1 MGYSMFAFENVYFKR
16 DNKTILSDINWVV
29 KEKENWAILGL
40 NGSGKTT
47 LLQLLNGYLWPSS
60 GRLQVL
66 GHIFGQTSL
75 PELRK
80 SIGWVSNALDHQLK
94 DYELSEQIVLS
105 GKFAS
110 IGIYAKVTADEMA
123 LAKKL
128 LIDCGGISLIGK
140 PYKILSQGERQ
151 IVLIARALMANPKLL
166 ILDEPCNGLD
176 LFAKERLLERI
187 KKIAELPES
196 PTMLFVTHHTEEI
209 LPCFDNIILLRD
221 GEITHHG
228 KTENLLS
235 EEVLQ
240 DFYQKPVELIRIK
253 DGSIAVY
260 PK

>member
-1 MGYSMFAFENVYFKR
+1 MFAFENVYFKR

>member
-60 GRLQVL
+60 GKLQVL
-66 GHIFGQTSL
+66 GQVFGQTSL

-151 IVLIARALMANPKLL
+151 IVLIARALMASPKLL

-228 KTENLLS
+228 KTENLLT

>member
-1 MGYSMFAFENVYFKR
+1 MGYSMFEFEHVSLKR
-16 DNKTILSDINWVV
+16 ENKTILSDINWVV
-29 KEKENWAILGL
+29 NDKENWAILGL

-60 GRLQVL
+60 GKLQVL
-66 GHIFGQTSL
+66 GHVFGQTSL

-80 SIGWVSNALDHQLK
+80 SIGWVSNALDQQLK
-94 DYELSEQIVLS
+94 EFDLSEQIVLS

-110 IGIYAKVTADEMA
+110 IGMYSKVSDAEIAAAKQ
-123 LAKKL
+123 L
-128 LIDCGGISLIGK
+128 LTDCGGASLIGK
-140 PYKILSQGERQ
+140 AYKVLSQGERQ
-151 IVLIARALMANPKLL
+151 VVLIARALMAQPKLL

-187 KKIAELPES
+187 EQIAERTGS

-221 GEITHHG
+221 GEITHRG
-228 KTENLLS
+228 KTEKLLT
-235 EEVLQ
+235 EPVLQ
-240 DFYQKPVELIRIK
+240 AFYQKPVELIQIK
-253 DGSIAVY
+253 EGSIAVY

>member
-1 MGYSMFAFENVYFKR
+1 MFAFENVYLKR
-16 DNKTILSDINWVV
+16 DNKMILSDINWVV
-29 KEKENWAILGL
+29 NEKENWAILGL

-110 IGIYAKVTADEMA
+110 IGIYAKVTADELA
-123 LAKKL
+123 LAKKW

-151 IVLIARALMANPKLL
+151 IVLIARALMASPKLL
-166 ILDEPCNGLD
+166 ILDEACNGLD

-228 KTENLLS
+228 KTENLLT

-240 DFYQKPVELIRIK
+240 VFYQKPVELIRIK

>member
-1 MGYSMFAFENVYFKR
+1 MGYSMFEFEHVTLKR

-29 KEKENWAILGL
+29 NEKENWAILGL
-40 NGSGKTT
+40 NGSGKTS

-60 GRLQVL
+60 GKLQVL
-66 GHIFGQTSL
+66 GHVFGQTSL

-80 SIGWVSNALDHQLK
+80 SIGWVSNALGQQLK
-94 DYELSEQIVLS
+94 EYELSEQIVLS

-110 IGIYAKVTADEMA
+110 IGMYTKVTKAEIAD
-123 LAKKL
+123 AKQIL
-128 LIDCGGISLIGK
+128 TDCGGASLIGK
-140 PYKILSQGERQ
+140 AYSILSQGERQ
-151 IVLIARALMANPKLL
+151 TVLIARALMAHPRLL

-176 LFAKERLLERI
+176 LFAKDRLLGRI
-187 KKIAELPES
+187 KKIAERADS

-221 GEITHHG
+221 GEITHCG
-228 KTENLLS
+228 KTEKLLTAP
-235 EEVLQ
+235 VLQ
-240 DFYQKPVELIRIK
+240 TFYQKPVELIRIK

>member
-1 MGYSMFAFENVYFKR
+1 MFEFEHVSLKR
-16 DNKTILSDINWVV
+16 ENKTILSDINWVAND
-29 KEKENWAILGL
+29 KENWAILGL

-60 GRLQVL
+60 GKLQVL
-66 GHIFGQTSL
+66 GHVFGQTSL

-80 SIGWVSNALDHQLK
+80 SIGWVSNALDQQLK
-94 DYELSEQIVLS
+94 EYDLSEQIVLS

-110 IGIYAKVTADEMA
+110 IGMYSKVSDAEIAGAKQ
-123 LAKKL
+123 L
-128 LIDCGGISLIGK
+128 LTDCGGASLIGK
-140 PYKILSQGERQ
+140 AYKVLSQGERQ
-151 IVLIARALMANPKLL
+151 VVLIARALMAQPKLL

-187 KKIAELPES
+187 EQIAERTDS

-221 GEITHHG
+221 GEITHRG
-228 KTENLLS
+228 KTEKLLT
-235 EEVLQ
+235 EPVLQ
-240 DFYQKPVELIRIK
+240 AFYQKPVELIQIK
-253 DGSIAVY
+253 EGSIAVY

>member
-1 MGYSMFAFENVYFKR
+1 MFEFEHVSLER
-16 DNKTILSDINWVV
+16 ENKTILSDINWTVND
-29 KEKENWAILGL
+29 KENWAILRL

-60 GRLQVL
+60 GKLQVL
-66 GHIFGQTSL
+66 GHVFGQTSL

-80 SIGWVSNALDHQLK
+80 SIGWVSNALDQQLK
-94 DYELSEQIVLS
+94 EYDLSEQIVLS

-110 IGIYAKVTADEMA
+110 IGMYTKVTDAEITD
-123 LAKKL
+123 AKRIL
-128 LIDCGGISLIGK
+128 TDCGGVSLIGK
-140 PYKILSQGERQ
+140 AYKVLSQGERQ
-151 IVLIARALMANPKLL
+151 VVLIARALMARPKLL

-187 KKIAELPES
+187 KQIAERTDS

-221 GEITHHG
+221 GEITHRG
-228 KTENLLS
+228 KTEKLLT
-235 EEVLQ
+235 EPVLQ
-240 DFYQKPVELIRIK
+240 AFYQKPVELIQIK

>member
-1 MGYSMFAFENVYFKR
+1 MFTFENVYFKR

-60 GRLQVL
+60 GKLQVL
-66 GHIFGQTSL
+66 GQVFGQTSL

>member
-1 MGYSMFAFENVYFKR
+1 MFEFEHVSLKR
-16 DNKTILSDINWVV
+16 ENKTILSDINWVV
-29 KEKENWAILGL
+29 NDKENWAILGL

-60 GRLQVL
+60 GKLQVL
-66 GHIFGQTSL
+66 GHVFGQTSL

-80 SIGWVSNALDHQLK
+80 SIGWVSNALDQQLK
-94 DYELSEQIVLS
+94 EYDLSEQIVLS

-110 IGIYAKVTADEMA
+110 IGMYSKVSDAEIAAAKQ
-123 LAKKL
+123 L
-128 LIDCGGISLIGK
+128 LTDCGGASLIGK
-140 PYKILSQGERQ
+140 AYKVLSQGERQ
-151 IVLIARALMANPKLL
+151 VVLIARALMAQPKLL

-187 KKIAELPES
+187 EQIAERTGS

-221 GEITHHG
+221 GEITHRG
-228 KTENLLS
+228 KTEKLLT
-235 EEVLQ
+235 EPVLQ
-240 DFYQKPVELIRIK
+240 AFYQKPVELIQIK
-253 DGSIAVY
+253 EGSIAVY

>member
-1 MGYSMFAFENVYFKR
+1 MFAFENVYLKR
-16 DNKTILSDINWVV
+16 DNKMILSDINWVV
-29 KEKENWAILGL
+29 NEKENWAILGL

-110 IGIYAKVTADEMA
+110 IGIYAKVTADELA
-123 LAKKL
+123 LAKKW

-151 IVLIARALMANPKLL
+151 IVLIARALMASPKLL

-228 KTENLLS
+228 KTENLLT

>member
-1 MGYSMFAFENVYFKR
+1 MFAFENVYLKR
-16 DNKTILSDINWVV
+16 DNKMILSDINWVV
-29 KEKENWAILGL
+29 NEKENWAILGL

-110 IGIYAKVTADEMA
+110 IGIYAKVTADELA
-123 LAKKL
+123 LAKKW

-140 PYKILSQGERQ
+140 PYKILSQGECQ
-151 IVLIARALMANPKLL
+151 IVLIARALMASPKLL

-187 KKIAELPES
+187 KKVAELPES

-228 KTENLLS
+228 KTENLLT

-240 DFYQKPVELIRIK
+240 DFYQKPVELLRIK

>member
-1 MGYSMFAFENVYFKR
+1 MFAFENVYLKR

-29 KEKENWAILGL
+29 NEKENWAILGL

-110 IGIYAKVTADEMA
+110 IGIYAKVTADEIA
-123 LAKKL
+123 LAKKW

-151 IVLIARALMANPKLL
+151 IVLIARALMASPKLL

-228 KTENLLS
+228 KTENLLT
-235 EEVLQ
+235 EEFLQ

>member
-1 MGYSMFAFENVYFKR
+1 MFEFEHVSLKR
-16 DNKTILSDINWVV
+16 ENKTILSDINWVV
-29 KEKENWAILGL
+29 NDKENWAILGL

-60 GRLQVL
+60 GKLQVL
-66 GHIFGQTSL
+66 GHVFGQTSL

-80 SIGWVSNALDHQLK
+80 SIGWVSNALDQQLK
-94 DYELSEQIVLS
+94 EYDLSEQIVLG

-110 IGIYAKVTADEMA
+110 IGMYSKVSDAEIAAAKQ
-123 LAKKL
+123 L
-128 LIDCGGISLIGK
+128 LTDCGGASLIGK
-140 PYKILSQGERQ
+140 AYKVLSQGERQ
-151 IVLIARALMANPKLL
+151 VVLIARALMAQPKLL

-187 KKIAELPES
+187 KQIAERTGS

-221 GEITHHG
+221 GEITHRG
-228 KTENLLS
+228 KTEKLLT
-235 EEVLQ
+235 EPVLQ
-240 DFYQKPVELIRIK
+240 AFYQKPVELIQIK
-253 DGSIAVY
+253 EGSIAVY

>member
-1 MGYSMFAFENVYFKR
+1 MGYSMFKFEHVTLKR

-29 KEKENWAILGL
+29 NEKENWAILGL

-60 GRLQVL
+60 GNLQVM
-66 GHIFGQTSL
+66 GHVFGQTSL

-80 SIGWVSNALDHQLK
+80 SIGWVSNALAQQLK

-110 IGIYAKVTADEMA
+110 IGLYAKMTKAEIAD
-123 LAKKL
+123 AKQIL
-128 LIDCGGISLIGK
+128 TDCGGASLIGK
-140 PYKILSQGERQ
+140 AYRILSQGERQ
-151 IVLIARALMANPKLL
+151 IVLIARALMAHPRLL

-176 LFAKERLLERI
+176 LFAKDQLLERI
-187 KKIAELPES
+187 KKMAERPDC

-209 LPCFDNIILLRD
+209 LSCFDNIILLRD
-221 GEITHHG
+221 GEITHRG
-228 KTENLLS
+228 KTEKLLTTP
-235 EEVLQ
+235 VLQ
-240 DFYQKPVELIRIK
+240 TFYQKPIELIRIK
-253 DGSIAVY
+253 DDSIAVY

>member
-1 MGYSMFAFENVYFKR
+1 MFAFENVYFKR

-60 GRLQVL
+60 GKLQVL
-66 GHIFGQTSL
+66 GQVFGQTSL

-140 PYKILSQGERQ
+140 PYKILSQGEHQ

>member
-1 MGYSMFAFENVYFKR
+1 MFEFEHVSLER
-16 DNKTILSDINWVV
+16 ENKTILSDINWTVND
-29 KEKENWAILGL
+29 KENWAILRL

-60 GRLQVL
+60 GKLQVL
-66 GHIFGQTSL
+66 GHVFGQTSL

-80 SIGWVSNALDHQLK
+80 SIGWVSNALDQQLK
-94 DYELSEQIVLS
+94 EYDLSKQIVLS

-110 IGIYAKVTADEMA
+110 IGMYTKVTDAEITD
-123 LAKKL
+123 AKRIL
-128 LIDCGGISLIGK
+128 TDCGGVSLIGK
-140 PYKILSQGERQ
+140 AYKVLSQGERQ
-151 IVLIARALMANPKLL
+151 VVLIARALMARPKLL

-187 KKIAELPES
+187 KQIAERTDS

-221 GEITHHG
+221 GEITHRG
-228 KTENLLS
+228 KTEKLLT
-235 EEVLQ
+235 EPVLQ
-240 DFYQKPVELIRIK
+240 AFYQKPVELIQIK

>member
-1 MGYSMFAFENVYFKR
+1 MFAFENVYLKR

-29 KEKENWAILGL
+29 NEKENWAILGL

-110 IGIYAKVTADEMA
+110 IGIYAKVTADELA
-123 LAKKL
+123 LAKKW

-151 IVLIARALMANPKLL
+151 IVLIARALMASPKLL

-196 PTMLFVTHHTEEI
+196 PMMLFVTHHTEEI

-228 KTENLLS
+228 KTENLLT

>member
-60 GRLQVL
+60 GKLQVL
-66 GHIFGQTSL
+66 GQVFGQTSL

-110 IGIYAKVTADEMA
+110 IGIYAKVMADEMA

>member
-60 GRLQVL
+60 GKLQVL
-66 GHIFGQTSL
+66 GQVFGQTSL

>member
-1 MGYSMFAFENVYFKR
+1 MFTFENVYFKR

-60 GRLQVL
+60 GKLQVL
-66 GHIFGQTSL
+66 GQVFGQTSL

-128 LIDCGGISLIGK
+128 LIYCGGISLIGK

-240 DFYQKPVELIRIK
+240 DFYQKPVELLRIK